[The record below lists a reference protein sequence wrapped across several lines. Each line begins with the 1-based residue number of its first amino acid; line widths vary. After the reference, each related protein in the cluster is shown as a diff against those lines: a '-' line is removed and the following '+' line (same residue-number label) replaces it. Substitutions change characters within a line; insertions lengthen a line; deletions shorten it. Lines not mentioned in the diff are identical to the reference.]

1 MLGALLQIWKSKDL
15 RTKILITL
23 ALLAFVRVIAHIP
36 LPGIDR
42 SQLESFLGQSQN
54 QVFSV
59 LSVFTGGSL
68 ANISIDLMGVGPYI
82 TASIVVQLMTK
93 ILPAWEEINK
103 EGTSGREKLNQ
114 YTRYLTVPM
123 AFIQGYGTL
132 ILLKSQNIL
141 TTISTGEILMML
153 MIIVATSIF
162 VMWIGELISER
173 GLGNGISLII
183 ALGIIAGLPQQFA
196 NTATIAQAGN
206 ISTLIVLALL
216 AILTIAVIVI
226 MNDAERKVPVTYP
239 RRVIAPSAGSGAD
252 SYLPLKV
259 NTAGVIPIIFA
270 LSFLTFP
277 TIIARF
283 LSTARSEFL
292 QKVATAVTGFTSN
305 DLYYAISYFILVF
318 VFTFFYTYVVFQP
331 KEISENLQKQGGFIP
346 GIRPGT
352 ETAGFLSYTIGRL
365 TFIGAIFLALIA
377 ILPNI
382 MKSTTGIETLV
393 IGGTSILIVVS
404 VVIETSRQ
412 LSGQLSMRRYDTIT

>member
-1 MLGALLQIWKSKDL
+1 MFEVLRHIWKSKDL
-15 RTKILITL
+15 RTKILFSL
-23 ALLAFVRVIAHIP
+23 ALLAFVRIIAHVP

-42 SQLESFLGQSQN
+42 VALDNFLNQSQN

-59 LSVFTGGSL
+59 LSIFTGGSIS
-68 ANISIDLMGVGPYI
+68 NISIDLMGVGPYI
-82 TASIVVQLMTK
+82 TASIVVQMMTK
-93 ILPAWEEINK
+93 IVPAWEEISK

-123 AFIQGYGTL
+123 AILQGYGML
-132 ILLKSQNIL
+132 VLLKSQNIL
-141 TTISTGEILMML
+141 TALTTSQLLLTLL
-153 MIIVATSIF
+153 VIVATSIF
-162 VMWIGELISER
+162 VMWIGELISEK

-183 ALGIIAGLPQQFA
+183 ALGIIAGLPQQIL

-206 ISTLIVLALL
+206 ISTLIVIALL
-216 AILTIAVIVI
+216 ALATIAVIVI

-239 RRVIAPSAGSGAD
+239 RRVVTPSAGSGID

-283 LSTARSEFL
+283 LSTARSELL
-292 QKVATAVTGFTSN
+292 QKFATVVTNFTNN
-305 DLYYAISYFILVF
+305 DLYYTISYFFLVF
-318 VFTFFYTYVVFQP
+318 IFTFFYTYVVFQP
-331 KEISENLQKQGGFIP
+331 KEISENLQKQGGFVP
-346 GIRPGT
+346 GIRPGS

-365 TFIGAIFLALIA
+365 TFIGAIFLSLIA